1 MIRYLFDATYILVLI
16 GLLISILASW
26 NVRRT
31 FNKYSKYGNLNHI
44 RAEQVVQTILNS
56 SGIYDVRIE
65 RINGNLTDHY
75 SPKEKVLRLSDA
87 VYGSE
92 SAAAIGVAAHECGH
106 AIQHSKDYSPLKI
119 RSAIIPFAN
128 IGSKVSYPLILL
140 GLIFGWTGLLNIGAA
155 LFSLVIV
162 LQLVTLPV
170 EFDASYRAIKILE
183 SNNILY
189 NQELNAARKVLFA
202 AALTYVAALVSSV
215 LQLIRLL
222 LLARR
227 R

>member
-1 MIRYLFDATYILVLI
+1 MRYLFDATYILVLI

-44 RAEQVVQTILNS
+44 RAEQVAQTILNN

-65 RINGNLTDHY
+65 RVSGNLTDHY
-75 SPKEKVLRLSDA
+75 SPKEKVLRLSDT

-106 AIQHSKDYSPLKI
+106 AIQHNKEYSPLNIK
-119 RSAIIPFAN
+119 SAIIPFAN

-140 GLIFGWTGLLNIGAA
+140 GLILGWTGLLNIGAA

-170 EFDASYRAIKILE
+170 EFDASSRAVKILE